1 MLEKK
6 DFQKIGKIVEESD
19 KRTDKKINSL
29 AVAVKHGFDDVD
41 KRLDGMG
48 KDIGT
53 IKKTMV
59 TKIHFNERL
68 DEKMADLRGDIVV
81 LLRKEDRKLEALIEK
96 LKQKHIITDD
106 DVKELHEIQIF
117 AQ

>member
-6 DFQKIGKIVEESD
+6 DFQQIGKIVEESID
-19 KRTDKKINSL
+19 NTVRKTIKPS
-29 AVAVKHGFDDVD
+29 FDDVY
-41 KRLDGMG
+41 KRLDGMD
-48 KDIGT
+48 KDIT
-53 IKKTMV
+53 HIRTNMA
-59 TKIHFNERL
+59 TKDFM

-96 LKQKHIITDD
+96 LNAKHVITDN
-106 DVKELHEIQIF
+106 DVKELRDIQIF